1 MSETGSV
8 KQLDTDS
15 LTAWMNANVGDF
27 AGPLTVEKFPGGQ
40 SNPTYKVETPNTN
53 YVLRRKPAGKLLPGA
68 HAVEREFRIMSALE
82 SQGVPVPHCFALCED
97 DSVLG
102 TPFFIMEKVEGR
114 IFWDP
119 KLPEVP
125 QEQRAAYYESMGDV
139 IASLHNVDYVSAG
152 LEDYGK
158 PGNYFARQIGR
169 WSKQY
174 KQDEKAGHISTM
186 DKLCEW
192 LPDNI
197 PDDGDGTTL
206 VHGDY
211 RCDNLIFHPTESR
224 VIAVLDWELSTLGHP
239 LADFTYHLMAYR
251 TPEGLPSGMGSVDPV
266 TVGLPSEAEYIAQ
279 YCRNTNRK
287 SIENIDYY
295 IAFNMWRLAAIIHG
309 IKGRMIRGNASSD
322 AASGIVSH
330 LETLADCAWEQ
341 AQKAG
346 AS

>member
-1 MSETGSV
+1 MSDTGSV
-8 KQLDTDS
+8 KQLDTKS
-15 LTAWMNANVGDF
+15 LTAWMSANVNGF
-27 AGPLTVEKFPGGQ
+27 TGPLTVEKFPGGQ
-40 SNPTYKVETPNTN
+40 SNPTYQVQTPKTN
-53 YVLRRKPAGKLLPGA
+53 YVLRRKPPGKLIPGA

-97 DSVLG
+97 ESVLG

-125 QEQRAAYYESMGDV
+125 EEQRANCYESMGDV
-139 IASLHNVDYVSAG
+139 IAALHNVDYVKAG

-158 PGNYFARQIGR
+158 PGNYFERQISR
-169 WSKQY
+169 WTKQY
-174 KQDEKAGHISTM
+174 RQDEKAGRLSSL

-192 LPDNI
+192 LPKNI
-197 PDDGDGTTL
+197 PDDGDASTL

-211 RCDNLIFHPTESR
+211 RCDNLIFHPVESR

-239 LADFTYHLMAYR
+239 LADFTFHLMAYR
-251 TPEGLPSGMGSVDPV
+251 TPTGLPSGMGSVDPV
-266 TVGLPSEAEYIAQ
+266 SIRLPSEAEYIAQ
-279 YCRNTNRK
+279 YCRNTKRE
-287 SIENIDYY
+287 SIENIDFY

-322 AASGIVSH
+322 AASGVVSH
-330 LETLADCAWEQ
+330 LDTLADCAWEQ

-346 AS
+346 AV

>member
-1 MSETGSV
+1 MSEKSSV
-8 KQLDTDS
+8 KQLDTES
-15 LTAWMNANVGDF
+15 LTAWMSANVNGF

-40 SNPTYKVETPNTN
+40 SNPTYQVETPNTN
-53 YVLRRKPAGKLLPGA
+53 YVLRRKPPGKLLPGA

-97 DSVLG
+97 DAVLG
-102 TPFFIMEKVEGR
+102 TPFYIMEKVEGR

-125 QEQRAAYYESMGDV
+125 QEQRASYYESMGDV
-139 IASLHNVDYVSAG
+139 IAALHNVNYVKAG

-158 PGNYFARQIGR
+158 PGNYFERQIGR
-169 WSKQY
+169 WTKQY
-174 KQDEKAGHISTM
+174 QQDEKAGRLASM
-186 DKLCEW
+186 DRLCDW
-192 LPDNI
+192 LPKNI
-197 PDDGDGTTL
+197 PDNGAGSTL

-211 RCDNLIFHPTESR
+211 RCDNLIFHPVEPR

-239 LADFTYHLMAYR
+239 LADFTFHLMAYR
-251 TPEGLPSGMGSVDPV
+251 TPAGLPSGMGSVDPV
-266 TVGLPSEAEYIAQ
+266 SIGLPSEAEYITQ
-279 YCRNTNRK
+279 YCRNTKRE
-287 SIENIDYY
+287 SIENIDFY

-346 AS
+346 AV